1 MNLEAEEVRVVGCLM
16 EKQLT
21 TPQQYP
27 LTINALVAACNQ
39 ASNRQP
45 VVAYDQWTVESIV
58 VSLKDRGLVRFV
70 HPSHGRS
77 ATRYRQVLDEALG
90 LDSRQVALLAVL
102 LLRGPQTTGELR
114 ARSERMA
121 AFSGLDEVDEVLQT
135 LASGDDPLVV
145 QLARE
150 PGRREVR
157 YTHLL
162 GGEPVGAEV
171 TSPGPVPGLE
181 ERSVPSLADEVA
193 ALRAEVTSLR
203 SDLDHLRAMLDET

>member
-1 MNLEAEEVRVVGCLM
+1 MVGCLM